1 MTSVCLS
8 VPVWAIAANFAAEQQ
23 TLLLPPGQQEILIDR
38 CVEHSSS
45 MGECG

>member
-1 MTSVCLS
+1 MKRYDIRLSVCLS
-8 VPVWAIAANFAAEQQ
+8 QYGPQQQ

-45 MGECG
+45 VGECG